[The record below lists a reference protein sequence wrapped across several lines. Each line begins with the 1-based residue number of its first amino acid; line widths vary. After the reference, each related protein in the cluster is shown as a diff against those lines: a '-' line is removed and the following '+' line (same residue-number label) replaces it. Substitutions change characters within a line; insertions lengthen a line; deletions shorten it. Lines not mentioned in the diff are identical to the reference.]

1 MTTFRLSPAEM
12 FPGLEALLSN
22 RGLGVLEASD
32 RHSFY
37 GRNETLAG
45 TTSLGD
51 RLFAKRFLG
60 DTDAERFQRTVLAE
74 SLCTE
79 GFTTPRIVATDP
91 ENSLIVFEQIVE
103 ARSGLELSV
112 EKGALTTD
120 QARRCGELTAAI
132 HNIAP
137 ASVTP
142 HPHPTWRL
150 IGITEVT
157 LDRYL
162 GATAAEIAVWQL
174 LHADME
180 LARSIDT
187 LLRDEVGDV
196 PIHGDLRFD
205 QFLFS
210 NDDTYILD
218 LEDLQ
223 LGDRARDLGSMV
235 GEWLYYAIADVPSL
249 LAGESEDPN
258 VTRELVSEVAA
269 AQFENAKPLV
279 RAFTDGYRGRV
290 THLDASN
297 TDHCRPLPE
306 RVAAFAGWHLWDRM
320 IALAGSMSSV
330 SAVARAAAGI
340 GRSLVLQPESHAHSL
355 GIEGLI
361 R

>member
-12 FPGLEALLSN
+12 FPGLEALLSD

-45 TTSLGD
+45 ITSRGD

-60 DTDAERFQRTVLAE
+60 DTDAERFQRTLIAE
-74 SLCTE
+74 SLCGQ
-79 GFTTPRIVATDP
+79 GFTTPRIIATDP
-91 ENSLIVFEQIVE
+91 GNSLIVFEQIVG

-112 EKGALTTD
+112 EKGALTHD
-120 QARRCGELTAAI
+120 QARRCGQLTAAI
-132 HNIAP
+132 HNIDSV
-137 ASVTP
+137 SVTP

-162 GATAAEIAVWQL
+162 GATAAELAVWRL

-187 LLRDEVGDV
+187 LLRDGVSDV

-210 NDDTYILD
+210 DEDTHILD

-235 GEWLYYAIADVPSL
+235 GEWLYYAIAEVPSL
-249 LAGESEDPN
+249 LTDESEEPN
-258 VTRELVSEVAA
+258 VTREQVSEVAA
-269 AQFENAKPLV
+269 AQFESAKPLV
-279 RAFTDGYRGRV
+279 RAYIDGYRGRANR
-290 THLDASN
+290 LDASDA
-297 TDHCRPLPE
+297 DHCRPLPE

-320 IALAGSMSSV
+320 IALAGSMTSV
-330 SAVARAAAGI
+330 SPVARAAAGI
-340 GRSLVLQPESHAHSL
+340 GRSLVLEPGLHAHSL
-355 GIEGLI
+355 GIEGLT